1 MTDEE
6 LVVCVVNGT
15 KPESDKAFNELV
27 SRYQTPLTD
36 HFARRLH
43 GDTNRADDA
52 VQQTLIRVFLNI
64 GTFDPAKG
72 SFRLW
77 IFCIARNESKRVA
90 GHRELR
96 HASVEGNNLDPEK
109 VAPPLEN
116 DLDAQA
122 WVRKVHA
129 FVERLPENLRKA
141 MMMVFYDNQGYE
153 DAAENAGV
161 NVRTMFRR
169 IKEGVGRLKEHMG
182 DCSVN
187 LANVTLDR
195 RFEPRRER
203 SNPFTGQV
211 LRIDPGTATLR
222 QCLESME
229 GRDFEVLDL
238 ISYQDVP
245 ITEVSDRLGLPEST
259 IREMLARATARMS
272 ERLLGKRDQRIA
284 EAA

>member
-1 MTDEE
+1 
-6 LVVCVVNGT
+6 
-15 KPESDKAFNELV
+15 
-27 SRYQTPLTD
+27 
-36 HFARRLH
+36 
-43 GDTNRADDA
+43 
-52 VQQTLIRVFLNI
+52 
-64 GTFDPAKG
+64 
-72 SFRLW
+72 
-77 IFCIARNESKRVA
+77 
-90 GHRELR
+90 
-96 HASVEGNNLDPEK
+96 
-109 VAPPLEN
+109 
-116 DLDAQA
+116 
-122 WVRKVHA
+122 
-129 FVERLPENLRKA
+129 

-153 DAAENAGV
+153 EAAENAGV
-161 NVRTMFRR
+161 TVRTMFRW
-169 IKEGVGRLKEHMG
+169 IKEGVTRLKEHMG

-195 RFEPRRER
+195 RFEPRRDR

-245 ITEVSDRLGLPEST
+245 IAEVSDRLGLPETT

-272 ERLLGKRDQRIA
+272 ERLLGKPEEKIA